1 MYWREKFGEASSSW
15 SVTKIKCGRGERE
28 NKNISQKLSMKS

>member
-15 SVTKIKCGRGERE
+15 SVTKIKWGRGWRE
-28 NKNISQKLSMKS
+28 NKNISQK